1 MAGKIKDIIPES
13 MKQPLRPLQKAAAQL
28 KTSYL
33 MKFSRIHPAPVIILG
48 NPKSGTSAIAALV
61 ARAAGKTVIIDMFHL
76 IKEPDFREQL
86 YGGEMPLR
94 DLMERYK
101 FYFSTEIIK
110 ETHLTFFYDQLAEY
124 FPQAKFAIV
133 VRDPR
138 ANIRS
143 ILNRLKIPG
152 NLEVLPESYLDN
164 YNSVE
169 VKGWRLQLEGK
180 LPDVPGDN
188 YIERMAHRWNIAAD
202 VYLQHPDRV
211 VLMRYE
217 DFMQDKVGAIGNLT
231 RQLGWEPLN
240 DISDKVDVQYQPRGD
255 RSIAWREFFGS
266 ENLRRIETI
275 CGDRMQKFNY
285 QPSSPNPS
293 T

>member
-13 MKQPLRPLQKAAAQL
+13 IKQPLRPLQKAASQL

-61 ARAAGKTVIIDMFHL
+61 GRAAGKTVIIDMFHL
-76 IKEPDFREQL
+76 IKEPNFRELL
-86 YGGEMPLR
+86 YSGEMPLR

-110 ETHLTFFYDQLAEY
+110 ETHLTFFYAQLAEY

-152 NLEVLPESYLDN
+152 NLEVLPDSYLDN
-164 YNSVE
+164 FNSVE

-180 LPDVPGDN
+180 LPDVPGAN

-202 VYLQHPDRV
+202 VYLQHPDKV

-217 DFMQDKVGAIGNLT
+217 DFMQDKVGTIGKLT
-231 RQLGWEPLN
+231 RQLGWEPVN
-240 DISDKVDVQYQPRGD
+240 DISDRVDVQYQPRGD
-255 RSIAWREFFGS
+255 RSIAWREFFGA

-275 CGDRMQKFNY
+275 CGDRMQQFNY
-285 QPSSPNPS
+285 QPSSPDTS